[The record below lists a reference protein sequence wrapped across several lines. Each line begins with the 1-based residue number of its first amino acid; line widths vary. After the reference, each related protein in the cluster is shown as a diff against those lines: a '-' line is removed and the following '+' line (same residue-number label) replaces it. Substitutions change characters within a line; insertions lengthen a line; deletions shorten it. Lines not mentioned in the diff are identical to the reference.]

1 MLNKQDVEKFILENL
16 DAKWHTVSF
25 AKEFDIFYKGQVPT
39 AALLI
44 TEGKIGIVKRNKSVT
59 IIKAN
64 EICFLDE
71 LLSETPLKNNIRVYP
86 NTTLYMIDRYSILE
100 DTISA

>member
-1 MLNKQDVEKFILENL
+1 MLNKDEARKFILENI
-16 DAKWHTVSF
+16 DNKWHAVSF
-25 AKEFDIFYKGQVPT
+25 AKEFDIFYKGQIPT
-39 AALLI
+39 AALLLV
-44 TEGKIGIVKRNKSVT
+44 EGKIGIVKRNKSVT
-59 IIKAN
+59 IIKPN

-86 NTTLYMIDRYSILE
+86 NTKLYMIDRYSLIE